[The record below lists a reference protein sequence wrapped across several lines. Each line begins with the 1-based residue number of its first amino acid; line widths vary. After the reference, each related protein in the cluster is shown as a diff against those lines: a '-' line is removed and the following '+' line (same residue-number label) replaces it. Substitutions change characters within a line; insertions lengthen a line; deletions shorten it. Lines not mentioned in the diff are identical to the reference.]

1 MPYQT
6 ILIDIPIQI
15 VPAPSSAA
23 IDLGAPLVL
32 LSTGSQE
39 INGDQR
45 HYYAAH
51 TPLLLLM
58 IARNGLDLSAIRPGA
73 HVDALIGWDD
83 GTSPYSLPAAH
94 QGRKHSKISLFGLA
108 VPLPG
113 EEITPLS
120 AVIARA
126 PRLGQ
131 RGGNRPGSGR
141 PALTGERMDSYDVTL
156 PTGMATWLSSLAGGN
171 LSAGVREAA
180 HRAGYNEDP
189 TP

>member
-1 MPYQT
+1 MPYRT

-23 IDLGAPLVL
+23 IDIGAPLVL

-51 TPLLLLM
+51 TPLLLLV
-58 IARNGLDLSAIRPGA
+58 IARNGLDLPAIHLGA
-73 HVDALIGWDD
+73 HVEALIGWDD
-83 GTSPYSLPAAH
+83 GTGPYSLSAH

-113 EEITPLS
+113 EEITTLS
-120 AVIARA
+120 SVIASA

-141 PALTGERMDSYDVTL
+141 PAITGERMTSYDVTL
-156 PTGMATWLSSLAGGN
+156 PTRMATWLRSLGN
-171 LSAGVREAA
+171 DNISAGVREAA
-180 HRAGYNEDP
+180 RRAGYTEDH